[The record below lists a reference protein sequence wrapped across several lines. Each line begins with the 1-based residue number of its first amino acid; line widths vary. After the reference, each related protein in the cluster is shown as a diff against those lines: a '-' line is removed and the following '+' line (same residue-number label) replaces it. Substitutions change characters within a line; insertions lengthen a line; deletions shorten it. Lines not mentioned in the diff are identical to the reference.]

1 MRRQLR
7 NGALLLVATHIAG
20 CGVGQAVKDSTV
32 EAAKWAFT
40 TQVKTMSLDLTS
52 RSSLNT
58 NGAGQSLSTVVRI
71 YQLKSPQ
78 AFEQLSYARLQANDL
93 ELLKPDLLATKDVIL
108 RPDASVS
115 LSEPMHAEAEY
126 VGVIALF
133 RSPGKETVW
142 KLVVPK
148 KQWKKTDPVRI
159 EVRGSTLE
167 LVGVAVYGR
176 DVKHGGG
183 FGRPATVQ
191 AAARLQMSRHAG

>member
-71 YQLKSPQ
+71 YQLKTPQ

-108 RPDASVS
+108 LPDASVS

-167 LVGVAVYGR
+167 LVGASFDGPGAVDGAVIVRFASTLR
-176 DVKHGGG
+176 DSEYIAPHV
-183 FGRPATVQ
+183 
-191 AAARLQMSRHAG
+191 S